1 MDQKLILITL
11 LIRLGVVAAIASA
24 VVRSR
29 YFKSILFRNEVRSV
43 RQQMQIVLFV
53 GVPVA
58 LGVWVRAM
66 VPNFSAAD
74 VAFESAII
82 VGVMGDRKSV
92 V

>member
-29 YFKSILFRNEVRSV
+29 YFKSILFRNEIRSA
-43 RQQMQIVLFV
+43 RQQIQIVLFV

-58 LGVWVRAM
+58 LGVWVRAT
-66 VPNFSAAD
+66 VPSFYHAC
-74 VAFESAII
+74 V
-82 VGVMGDRKSV
+82 KSMAWGT
-92 V
+92 